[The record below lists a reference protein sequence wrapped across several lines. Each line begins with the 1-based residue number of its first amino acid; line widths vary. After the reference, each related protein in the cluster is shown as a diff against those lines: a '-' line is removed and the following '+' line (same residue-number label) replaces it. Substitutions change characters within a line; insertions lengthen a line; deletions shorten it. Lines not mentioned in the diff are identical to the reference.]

1 MRTLAFLRTLCLT
14 LAGLFLVHP
23 LQAQL
28 DPRLQTGTTDLL
40 DLYQQSVT
48 AKAKPEVLTIFDFSG
63 SMQTLMYHAQ
73 YPNTFANDNDVD
85 LWMKFKLYT
94 DGTEAVPGQNDYT
107 VQVESRFANEDNA
120 NYNSRVYTSLTVNVG
135 GDTTAPATTQ
145 WLSKRF
151 GPRGDRY
158 WVHLRVVFTHFPAS
172 VGKVPAAHTFAARLE
187 KKTTKTD
194 DPDGAA
200 DSRIPPGWTDEL
212 DWTVVGASRPTPSTT
227 LSNTGTPP
235 AAPSAGSST
244 RWTSPAFDEG
254 IPGSKK
260 WWVETTI
267 RDAYSDWGNHF
278 NTRITS
284 TELVKPD
291 GSVVGTTDADLANS
305 ASSTTYHGAALG
317 KEDVRNWVRAASHAR
332 FVMKDASNVVLRTLD
347 IPIPWKNLGPDSTGS
362 PLSSQTVPDPVSG
375 LKIETDLSYKVS
387 GGSEVLEG
395 GNSKVTTTK
404 ILSDSAT
411 GVLKKTYLDWLFN
424 GKYLDGIHKGKF
436 ITYDAMN
443 PTAVGGQTKAEWGR
457 GFYRFTDTETLTV
470 PKYVVDPA
478 TGNEV
483 YKEDVSVK
491 ASSRIIPARTRVQ
504 AVKEAAIRTW
514 IKFQDQVLWAYRFLD
529 PPNEA
534 SSGSATNIDQN
545 SSKHGF
551 GGPYLDGTTGNASQ
565 WVLLNNLPGQSKVS
579 GNSVI
584 GMERLAYL
592 FASGSTPL
600 TYAMARGLAQFGDP
614 NSVFN
619 AVQTGIQK
627 PSDCMNHYLMLFS
640 DGVDNNGGGST
651 NSKMETPYLEPVD
664 GKPADDW
671 DIGSALQGNKRML
684 ATGSGSKINRDGAW
698 WNLFTFAAIGAHLGN
713 SAVIDSAVAGTDYM
727 AHKDPANLTASATP
741 SAFLPFALKFRN
753 TGTDRTEFSKAH
765 TVTTMTVGVSLGGKY
780 NDSGAKR
787 RLFLAAAMGDP
798 TTKTWDVSKLRPF
811 ESYLDTRDPL
821 RPRQRRVEGTVCF
834 FDATD
839 PDTLLQSLDT
849 AFTDIGDSNPVNTS
863 ANPNVPFV
871 GAALGKQ
878 VYIGKFARPAGG
890 ACLWPG
896 DLMMFP
902 TMECDNKTVILGK
915 DGKETAIIDTST
927 AQWSAAALLQDEAY
941 RGWKDRRLYTLIPGA
956 TALRRFS
963 DLPDDASKPDE
974 GLWKYVATGEEAGK
988 PLYPTDERKAII
1000 QYAAGADTGGATGSD
1015 ARPLKNRRSPMVMG
1029 DVINSAP
1036 AWLEYKWSDIKPLLA
1051 SYSPRLA
1058 AFGGDP
1064 SSKDGATRFRLVF
1077 VGTNQGWLHAFG
1089 EVTRSTTIDVVEGST
1104 TRKQSIVQG
1113 QVDEL
1118 WSFMPT
1124 DFLANLNY
1132 IIKGSNSHRFMV
1144 DGSPSI
1150 YFLDLP
1156 PTTGGPGNGV
1166 FDLPASGSTRK
1177 EKAAVIFGLR
1187 KGGRSY
1193 YAIDL
1198 ENPFVPKLSWTLRP
1212 DEAASIDANR
1222 NLTGDASAESLTSIQ
1237 NIVSKMG
1244 FSTCPPAVGRVLTG
1258 SVIRDAVFI
1267 GGGLSVPELETQFS
1281 GQRMGRS
1288 VIALEASTGKILSAV
1303 DLDVASIKGA
1313 YDIGP
1318 ISSGVVP
1325 FEFVLNSGLAQRA
1338 YFLDAKGSLW
1348 SWGSRR
1354 TTQLASYKDF
1364 RVDSSDITKWT
1375 TTGNQGD
1382 LPGIRRVYRDSSG
1395 LGAQYSTMPAP
1406 FRIGS
1411 FPGAPKPSSGSV
1423 VPPVVG
1429 VAMVSGDR
1437 NNPLDTYS
1445 GDAIPS
1451 KHRLTVVFD
1460 RQDSRAWDF
1469 DSATAADAG
1478 IADSDL
1484 QDFSGSKVTEDS
1496 TTPCTHSFWKYLT
1509 PSCESFYLAP
1519 FTKSGSTI
1527 TPGRPKFGY
1536 FVDFPAPSGPA
1547 NAAQG
1552 PQNKLKKFIPKGIN
1566 TPNVVARNLFYSYFK
1581 PDSADVCSGGSGT
1594 TYAWSIADVLL
1605 PIQEDDRKDSKGNR
1619 LYAQNSGM
1627 LHWWMGL
1634 ASDFFGTG
1642 TSGVIQAGTKSIP
1655 NPEKPTENITTLELR
1670 TASTANEN
1678 RAPRARV
1685 WRTVY

>member
-1 MRTLAFLRTLCLT
+1 MRILAYLRTLCIILVGCF
-14 LAGLFLVHP
+14 LAHP

-85 LWMKFKLYT
+85 LWMKFKLYC
-94 DGTEAVPGQNDYT
+94 DGSEAVPGQNDYT
-107 VQVESRFANEDNA
+107 IQVESRFASA
-120 NYNSRVYTSLTVNVG
+120 KGYNSRVYTSLTVNVG
-135 GDTTAPATTQ
+135 GDTTPPAATQ

-151 GPRGDRY
+151 GNKGDRY
-158 WVHLRVVFTHFPAS
+158 WVHLRVVFTHYPTS

-187 KKTTKTD
+187 RKVTKTD
-194 DPDGAA
+194 DPDGEV
-200 DSRIPPGWTDEL
+200 DSRIPADWTDAL
-212 DWTVVGASRPTPSTT
+212 DWTVIGGSRPTPASTS
-227 LSNTGTPP
+227 SNTTIPP
-235 AAPSAGSST
+235 ALPSAGSAT
-244 RWTSPAFDEG
+244 LWTSPAFDEG
-254 IPGSKK
+254 VPSTKK

-278 NTRITS
+278 NSRITS
-284 TELVKPD
+284 VELVKPD
-291 GSVVGTTDADLANS
+291 GSVVGYADADLAS
-305 ASSTTYHGAALG
+305 TASTTTYRGAGFG

-332 FVMKDASNVVLRTLD
+332 FVSKNASNVVLRTLD
-347 IPIPWKNLGPDSTGS
+347 IPIPWKNLGPNSTGS
-362 PLSSQTVPDPVSG
+362 PLSSQTVPDPGSG
-375 LKIETDLSYKVS
+375 LHIETDLNYKVN
-387 GGSEVLEG
+387 GGGEVLEG
-395 GNSKVTTTK
+395 GTSKVTTTK
-404 ILSDSAT
+404 LLSDSAT

-424 GKYLDGIHKGKF
+424 GKYLDGMHKGKYIAF
-436 ITYDAMN
+436 DAMD
-443 PTAVGGQTKAEWGR
+443 AAIVGGQIKAEWGR
-457 GFYRFTDTETLTV
+457 GFYRFADTDTLTV

-483 YKEDVSVK
+483 YKEDMTVK
-491 ASSRIIPARTRVQ
+491 ASARIIPARTRVQ

-529 PPNEA
+529 PSNEA
-534 SSGSATNIDQN
+534 NSGSATNIDQN
-545 SSKHGF
+545 STKHASGTS
-551 GGPYLDGTTGNASQ
+551 YLDGASGNASQ
-565 WVLLNNLPGQSKVS
+565 WVLLNNLPNQSKIS
-579 GNSVI
+579 GNSVQ

-640 DGVDNNGGGST
+640 DGVDNNGGSNT
-651 NSKMETPYLEPVD
+651 NNNMETPYLEPVT
-664 GKPADDW
+664 GKVADDW
-671 DIGSALQGNKRML
+671 DIGSAIQGNKRML
-684 ATGSGSKINRDGAW
+684 AAGADSKINRNGAW

-713 SAVIDSAVAGTDYM
+713 SAVIDNAVAGTDYM
-727 AHKDPANLTASATP
+727 AHKDPANLTSSGTP
-741 SAFLPFALKFRN
+741 STFLPFALKFR
-753 TGTDRTEFSKAH
+753 GSGSDRTEFSKAH

-811 ESYLDTRDPL
+811 ESYLDNRDPL

-839 PDTLLQSLDT
+839 PDKLLESLDT

-902 TMECDNKTVILGK
+902 TMERDNKTVILGK
-915 DGKETAIIDTST
+915 DGKETAVIDTST
-927 AQWSAAALLQDEAY
+927 AQWSAAVLLQDEAY
-941 RGWKDRRLYTLIPGA
+941 RGWKDRKLYTLVPGA
-956 TALRRFS
+956 STLQRFT
-963 DLPDDASKPDE
+963 DLPENASKPDE
-974 GLWKYVATGEEAGK
+974 GLWKYVATGEEDGK
-988 PLYPTDERKAII
+988 PLYSTEERKAII
-1000 QYAAGADTGGATGSD
+1000 QYAAGGDIGGAKD
-1015 ARPLKNRRSPMVMG
+1015 AENRPQKNRKNPKVMG
-1029 DVINSAP
+1029 DIINSAP

-1058 AFGGDP
+1058 AFGADP
-1064 SSKDGATRFRLVF
+1064 NSKDGATRFRIVF

-1104 TRKQSIVQG
+1104 VRKQSIVQG
-1113 QVDEL
+1113 EVDEL

-1132 IIKGSNSHRFMV
+1132 IIKGSNTHRFMV
-1144 DGSPSI
+1144 DGSPSV

-1156 PTTGGPGNGV
+1156 PTTGGPGNDV
-1166 FDLPASGSTRK
+1166 FDFPTAGSTRK
-1177 EKAAVIFGLR
+1177 ERAAVIFGLR

-1198 ENPFVPKLSWTLRP
+1198 ENPFTPRLAWSLRP
-1212 DEAASIDANR
+1212 DEAGAIPAER
-1222 NLTGDASAESLTSIQ
+1222 NLTGNSLDGVQS
-1237 NIVSKMG
+1237 IVSKMG
-1244 FSTCPPAVGRVLTG
+1244 FSTTQPAVGRVLTG
-1258 SVIRDAVFI
+1258 SVIRDAVFL
-1267 GGGLSVPELETQFS
+1267 GGGLSVPELESQF
-1281 GQRMGRS
+1281 GNQRLGRS
-1288 VIALEASTGKILSAV
+1288 VLALEAHTGKILSAV
-1303 DLDVASIKGA
+1303 DLDVASIKGTQ
-1313 YDIGP
+1313 DIGP
-1318 ISSGVVP
+1318 VSAGVVP

-1348 SWGSRR
+1348 SWGSRM

-1375 TTGNQGD
+1375 TTGKAGD

-1395 LGAQYSTMPAP
+1395 LGAQYSTLPAP
-1406 FRIGS
+1406 FRIGA
-1411 FPGAPKPSSGSV
+1411 FPGAPKPGSGTV

-1437 NNPLDTYS
+1437 NNPLDTYP
-1445 GDAIPS
+1445 GDTIPAR
-1451 KHRLTVVFD
+1451 HRLTVVFD
-1460 RQDSRAWDF
+1460 RQDSRAWGF
-1469 DSATAADAG
+1469 DSATEADAG

-1484 QDFSGSKVTEDS
+1484 QNFSGSKITEDS
-1496 TTPCTHSFWKYLT
+1496 ATPCTHSFWKYLT

-1519 FTKSGSTI
+1519 FTKSGTTI
-1527 TPGRPKFGY
+1527 TPVRPKFGY
-1536 FVDFPAPSGPA
+1536 FVNFPEPSGPA

-1552 PQNKLKKFIPKGIN
+1552 PQNKAKKFIPKGIN

-1594 TYAWSIADVLL
+1594 TYAWSIADAIL
-1605 PIQEDDRKDSKGNR
+1605 PIQEDQRTDASGKRK
-1619 LYAQNSGM
+1619 YAYPSGM

-1655 NPEKPTENITTLELR
+1655 NPDKPTEKITTLELR